1 MNTPGFRSVAQTMS
15 RAVFAL
21 LLALPVTNAAADDA
35 QPRPAVRLAVV
46 NAPHHSG
53 LLAYL
58 LPAFEQTSGY
68 RVEVYS
74 GNDAYERAGQGQA
87 DIVIA
92 HYGKAPTAPF
102 VASGAG
108 TWPRPV
114 FSNQSVLVG
123 PKDDPAKI
131 RGMKDPF
138 EAMKKIVASGSTF
151 VAPSYPVGRY
161 LSELLLAGA
170 GNPERGAWY
179 IESPQ
184 AKGRAMLF
192 AEEKAAY
199 TIWGSF
205 PFERFTRR
213 RDSTLEVMVW
223 ETPIFHRLM
232 AVTVAE
238 NQVWQLRRG
247 DEVVGFLTLEAI
259 DMFWTDCRFEP
270 SAGWP
275 AVEPFIEASRAAWQR
290 KDRDAA
296 LAADETIQAL
306 GMSLVPEGGGGGEVI
321 TDFLLRIDGRVARF
335 RH

>member
-1 MNTPGFRSVAQTMS
+1 MNKAGFQGVA
-15 RAVFAL
+15 RAMAL
-21 LLALPVTNAAADDA
+21 TALAVLLALPVVNAAADEV
-35 QPRPAVRLAVV
+35 QQRPAVRLAVV
-46 NAPHHSG
+46 NAPHQSG

-92 HYGKAPTAPF
+92 HYGKAPTEPF
-102 VASGAG
+102 VTGGNG
-108 TWPRPV
+108 TWARPV

-123 PKDDPAKI
+123 PKNDPAKI
-131 RGMKDPF
+131 RGMKDPV
-138 EAMKKIVASGSTF
+138 EAMKKIVASGSIF

-184 AKGRAMLF
+184 AKGRAMLL
-192 AEEKAAY
+192 AEEKSAY

-213 RDSTLEVMVW
+213 RDSSLEVMVW
-223 ETPIFHRLM
+223 ETPMFHRLM
-232 AVTVAE
+232 AVTVVNPAKVSGVNVE
-238 NQVWQLRRG
+238 GARALEAYLLSPATQAKVAAFREEGLDRQTWWPAAISNNPAQILGLTG
-247 DEVVGFLTLEAI
+247 DE
-259 DMFWTDCRFEP
+259 
-270 SAGWP
+270 
-275 AVEPFIEASRAAWQR
+275 
-290 KDRDAA
+290 
-296 LAADETIQAL
+296 DE
-306 GMSLVPEGGGGGEVI
+306 E
-321 TDFLLRIDGRVARF
+321 
-335 RH
+335 

>member
-1 MNTPGFRSVAQTMS
+1 VNTAGFHGVAQAMTS
-15 RAVFAL
+15 TLLAV
-21 LLALPVTNAAADDA
+21 LLALQVANAATEEPQAA
-35 QPRPAVRLAVV
+35 PPVRLAVV
-46 NAPHHSG
+46 NAPHQSG

-92 HYGKAPTAPF
+92 HYGKAPTEPF
-102 VASGAG
+102 VTGGSG

-123 PKDDPAKI
+123 PKSDPAKI

-151 VAPSYPVGRY
+151 IAPSYPVGRY

-184 AKGRAMLF
+184 AKGRAMLL
-192 AEEKAAY
+192 AEEKSAY

-213 RDSTLEVMVW
+213 RDSSLEVMVW
-223 ETPIFHRLM
+223 ETPMFHRLM
-232 AVTVAE
+232 AVTVVNPAKVPGVNVE
-238 NQVWQLRRG
+238 GARALEAYLLSPATQAKVAAFREEGLDRQTWWPAAISNNPAQILGLTG
-247 DEVVGFLTLEAI
+247 DE
-259 DMFWTDCRFEP
+259 
-270 SAGWP
+270 
-275 AVEPFIEASRAAWQR
+275 
-290 KDRDAA
+290 
-296 LAADETIQAL
+296 DE
-306 GMSLVPEGGGGGEVI
+306 E
-321 TDFLLRIDGRVARF
+321 
-335 RH
+335 